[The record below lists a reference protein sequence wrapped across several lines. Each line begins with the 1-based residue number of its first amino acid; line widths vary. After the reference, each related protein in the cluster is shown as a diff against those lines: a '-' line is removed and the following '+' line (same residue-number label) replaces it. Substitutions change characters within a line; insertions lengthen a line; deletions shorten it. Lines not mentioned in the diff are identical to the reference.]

1 MTDADLRAELL
12 LTLREAAARESPL
25 YDRLDEPEAAAA
37 GWTVKDHVAHLAAW
51 RREAVEL
58 LGAVQKGE
66 AGHGFSDLDGHNAEL
81 HERHHAWPAERVRA
95 EADASYA
102 DFLLAV
108 EGCPTDKLAG
118 TRPGSEGRVWTWVLG
133 NGHEH
138 VAEHLTMLALE
149 SGDVPAADAVQAWA
163 HAAGASVP
171 GNAARADYNLGC
183 YYARARRTEEALP
196 PLRRAL
202 EADPSLREWA
212 RSDPDLEGVRDLV
225 ST

>member
-12 LTLREAAARESPL
+12 LTLREAAAREEPL
-25 YDRLDEPEAAAA
+25 YHRLDEAVPAAA

-51 RREAVEL
+51 RREAIEL
-58 LGAVQKGE
+58 LGAVRKGE
-66 AGHGFSDLDGHNAEL
+66 SGRDFSDLDAHNAEL
-81 HERHHAWPAERVRA
+81 YERHRDWPADRVRA
-95 EADASYA
+95 EAAASYA
-102 DFLLAV
+102 DFLQTV
-108 EGCPTDKLAG
+108 EDCPAEMLAG
-118 TRPGSEGRVWTWVLG
+118 ARPGSEGRIWAWVLG

-149 SGDVPAADAVQAWA
+149 STDVAAADAVQAWA
-163 HAAGASVP
+163 HAAGCAVP

-183 YYARARRTEEALP
+183 YYARALRTEEALP

-212 RSDPDLEGVRDLV
+212 RSDPDLESVRELV
-225 ST
+225 TV